1 MVLFVSQMSFLM
13 STFKYVCAVFLR
25 LNDLQQEDAAVMGWI
40 MVMLDV
46 VFLLGS
52 VVAVVLIVVLLR
64 ASATTLQ
71 ENKAAVAED
80 NDGERIAQNRSLVK
94 VVPTPQEDEQQKSNL
109 KKEITALKWQKNIRQ
124 ALMNNSKPLKA
135 LGTLTRVKSRRTRT
149 AEEIQRKH
157 EDHRALAMK
166 NIEQQ
171 QTKRRSSL
179 QLRVQARNQKHSDG
193 QEGRGSGVSL
203 SKGGK
208 VSEMVLTQE
217 EAAGAATTSTASVL
231 AANVGTNIETLWL
244 TLCKIMK
251 TPDKFQTW
259 MVQYDKALTGLLLRV
274 RPILRGCKRRHLVEM
289 YFKS

>member
-1 MVLFVSQMSFLM
+1 VVFMLVVFTFGLPLLVSGMLLINRKALYNPKVHATMGFLYARFQKGSEFWEMHEVVRKCALMGLLIFLPATSRAAVGILICVVCCCTLNYFQPHRNKMVLFVSQMSFLM

-124 ALMNNSKPLKA
+124 TLMNNSKRR
-135 LGTLTRVKSRRTRT
+135 GFKSAPNTSYCFADDDATHSRNLSGVPFRWVFVECCFGLPTIHVR
-149 AEEIQRKH
+149 H
-157 EDHRALAMK
+157 HP
-166 NIEQQ
+166 
-171 QTKRRSSL
+171 
-179 QLRVQARNQKHSDG
+179 LRVPCGH
-193 QEGRGSGVSL
+193 
-203 SKGGK
+203 
-208 VSEMVLTQE
+208 M
-217 EAAGAATTSTASVL
+217 
-231 AANVGTNIETLWL
+231 
-244 TLCKIMK
+244 
-251 TPDKFQTW
+251 
-259 MVQYDKALTGLLLRV
+259 
-274 RPILRGCKRRHLVEM
+274 LVE
-289 YFKS
+289 